1 VRHKVNRVIAVSIM
15 WRSRVRIRSTILL
28 LTLSA
33 SICAQVPEFEVAS
46 VASVPP
52 PSDGH
57 ISTRMSTDNA
67 VVRYSNVTL
76 KDVIAQAYS
85 VAKYQIAG
93 PAWLDDERYVIVAK
107 IPAGA
112 TGKQVPAMF
121 QALLRDR
128 FAMKLHR
135 ESRNLAVLALVV
147 AKGGPKLKAAD
158 SSTGCHGESNK
169 KVNSLDCH
177 TSLAQLAE
185 QLSAN
190 ADRPVV
196 DKTMLEGP
204 FEISL
209 HWIAEGA
216 ASDGGA
222 TLLDALP
229 EQLGLRLEAQKAP
242 VETLVVDSANRVPT
256 EN

>member
-1 VRHKVNRVIAVSIM
+1 
-15 WRSRVRIRSTILL
+15 
-28 LTLSA
+28 
-33 SICAQVPEFEVAS
+33 
-46 VASVPP
+46 
-52 PSDGH
+52 
-57 ISTRMSTDNA
+57 
-67 VVRYSNVTL
+67 
-76 KDVIAQAYS
+76 
-85 VAKYQIAG
+85 VAKFQIAG

-121 QALLRDR
+121 QTLLTDR
-128 FAMKLHR
+128 FAIKLHR
-135 ESRNLAVLALVV
+135 ESRDLAVLALVV

-158 SSTGCHGESNK
+158 SLTGCHGESNK
-169 KVNSLDCH
+169 KSSSLDCH

-185 QLSAN
+185 QLSVN

-196 DKTMLEGP
+196 DRTMLEGP

-209 HWIAEGA
+209 HWIPDGA
-216 ASDGGA
+216 ASDSGA
-222 TLLDALP
+222 TLLEALP

-242 VETLVVDSANRVPT
+242 VEILVVDSANRIPT

>member
-1 VRHKVNRVIAVSIM
+1 VS
-15 WRSRVRIRSTILL
+15 TGT
-28 LTLSA
+28 LTGSAGSCRLTDWQGVLS
-33 SICAQVPEFEVAS
+33 
-46 VASVPP
+46 
-52 PSDGH
+52 
-57 ISTRMSTDNA
+57 
-67 VVRYSNVTL
+67 
-76 KDVIAQAYS
+76 
-85 VAKYQIAG
+85 
-93 PAWLDDERYVIVAK
+93 
-107 IPAGA
+107 
-112 TGKQVPAMF
+112 
-121 QALLRDR
+121 RDR
-128 FAMKLHR
+128 FALKLHR
-135 ESRNLAVLALVV
+135 ESRELPVLALVV

-169 KVNSLDCH
+169 KASSLDCH
-177 TSLAQLAE
+177 TSLPELAE

-209 HWIAEGA
+209 HWIPDGA

-222 TLLDALP
+222 TLPEALP

-242 VETLVVDSANRVPT
+242 VEILVIDSANRVPA

>member
-1 VRHKVNRVIAVSIM
+1 MIA
-15 WRSRVRIRSTILL
+15 
-28 LTLSA
+28 
-33 SICAQVPEFEVAS
+33 
-46 VASVPP
+46 
-52 PSDGH
+52 
-57 ISTRMSTDNA
+57 
-67 VVRYSNVTL
+67 
-76 KDVIAQAYS
+76 
-85 VAKYQIAG
+85 
-93 PAWLDDERYVIVAK
+93 AK

-112 TGKQVPAMF
+112 GKSQVPAMF

-128 FAMKLHR
+128 FAVKLHR
-135 ESRNLAVLALVV
+135 ESQDLAVLALVV

-158 SSTGCHGESNK
+158 SANGCHGESNK
-169 KVNSLDCH
+169 KGNSLDCH

-209 HWIAEGA
+209 HWIPDGLAP
-216 ASDGGA
+216 DGGA
-222 TLLDALP
+222 TLLQALP

-242 VETLVVDSANRVPT
+242 MEVLVIDSANRVPT